1 MRKLHISAHSAVQL
15 FIATTRAAQSDF
27 SPHGDDLA
35 TIAAICRRL
44 DGIPLAIDFAATR
57 VATLGLQQV
66 AAGLDARLGMLTG
79 GRRTA
84 LPRHRTLRATLDW
97 SYELLPEPER
107 LVMRRLAV
115 FAGDFTA
122 EAASLVAAGGEIAV
136 SEVVRS
142 LANLVTKSLV
152 TLEVGSEI
160 AHYRL
165 HETTR
170 AYAIEKLAESGE
182 FEQVARRHANYYRDL
197 FDRAEMELETLPAPA
212 VAGGLRSSDRTGAR
226 GSGLGLLADWRRRS
240 RRSADRGCCTAVGA
254 LVANGGMSQSRRAGA
269 FRPRREPRRTTQY
282 AIEYGAWRGAL
293 CDEGLLPG
301 DVSSLYKRL

>member
-1 MRKLHISAHSAVQL
+1 V
-15 FIATTRAAQSDF
+15 QSDF
-27 SPHGDDLA
+27 SPHGDDVA

-44 DGIPLAIDFAATR
+44 DSIPLAIDFAATR

-66 AAGLDARLGMLTG
+66 AAGLDDRLGMLTG

-115 FAGDFTA
+115 FSQRLYGRGG
-122 EAASLVAAGGEIAV
+122 ELVAAGGEIVA

-160 AHYRL
+160 AHHRL

-170 AYAIEKLAESGE
+170 AYASKSSLKAPSSTRWHDAMPIITGTTVTEPKWSW
-182 FEQVARRHANYYRDL
+182 RRCPRH
-197 FDRAEMELETLPAPA
+197 
-212 VAGGLRSSDRTGAR
+212 VAGALWPSDWTGRAA
-226 GSGLGLLADWRRRS
+226 LDWPSRRRATPK
-240 RRSADRGCCTAVGA
+240 SA
-254 LVANGGMSQSRRAGA
+254 
-269 FRPRREPRRTTQY
+269 
-282 AIEYGAWRGAL
+282 
-293 CDEGLLPG
+293 
-301 DVSSLYKRL
+301 